1 MTDPTVPLYASDQS
15 ILRSP
20 IRIPMNPAGS
30 REYKSDNHVKSK
42 LHFQCGN
49 VHLSMELFHG
59 QLYQVERIKIKL
71 VVKLK
76 CFSEHSSQ
84 KRADRAFSAEL
95 D

>member
-49 VHLSMELFHG
+49 VHLSMELSQIFVFIAIEC
-59 QLYQVERIKIKL
+59 QLAV
-71 VVKLK
+71 
-76 CFSEHSSQ
+76 
-84 KRADRAFSAEL
+84 AFVAESVL
-95 D
+95 PIGS